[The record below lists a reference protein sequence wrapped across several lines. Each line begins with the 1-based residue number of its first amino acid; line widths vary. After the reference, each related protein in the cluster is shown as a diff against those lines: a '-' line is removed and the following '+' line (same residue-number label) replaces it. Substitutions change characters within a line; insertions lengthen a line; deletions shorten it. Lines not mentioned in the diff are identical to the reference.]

1 MQKNEDRVIS
11 YTLPWDDMPID
22 ISHVF
27 AEEAPAG
34 KHGFLKCEGEYFVFE
49 DGTRARFWGVNFN
62 SNANFPSHEYSKKVA
77 RRLAK
82 TGLNMVR
89 FHQLDGDWST
99 PNIFQFTKGKYLDNT
114 RSLDPESMDRL
125 DYLIYCLKEEGIYCY
140 LDILTYRRFRT
151 GDGVENAVNLPDAAR
166 PQSNFDEHLIAL
178 QKEFCNQ
185 IWNHVN
191 PYTGLAYKDEPAIV
205 MTEIVNENEV
215 FGNCGANRLVE
226 PYRTQLEDK
235 YYAYC
240 EEKGITPRPRPVD
253 FTDTTDEIALFKIAI
268 QKKYFDE
275 MYAYLR
281 SLGVK
286 IPITGTNWASG
297 GAGLI
302 YSQENMDFMDM
313 HPYFYDWKWSPRLKQ
328 CASRSSLATRFTWL
342 DALPYHRLADRPFF
356 VSEWDMPWPNE
367 YRGESPLFLASL
379 SALQGWGG
387 TTIHTYRY
395 DCRENVDMIAAPI
408 TSEALSGIP
417 YRSGPFDCFNDPAKY
432 GLFYHAALLFR
443 RADVKESS
451 QMQVFEIPGPLKSD
465 VKFEFDDPAPG
476 KNTLLNCAFT
486 HTGNYGTLEKGK
498 SASSLQGMKLPGN
511 AVVRDYSEKIND
523 DETLL
528 VSDTGELTRDAAKK
542 IALIDTPR
550 TKAAYGF
557 LGTAGE
563 LKLSSGFSIKCRN
576 PFAIIAVSSLDNK
589 PIDESVNLLLTA
601 VGRAD
606 NTDASYSDDHFTQF
620 NKGHGPIEAEVIE
633 AEISWDSSVTG
644 FTAEAVNTQ
653 GMLIGRAPL
662 TEKDGRITVE
672 IGQDFAS
679 IYYLIQKR

>member
-22 ISHVF
+22 ISHLF
-27 AEEAPAG
+27 ADEIPAG
-34 KHGFLKCEGEYFVFE
+34 KHGFLKCDGEHFVFE
-49 DGTRARFWGVNFN
+49 DGTRGRFWGVNFN

-140 LDILTYRRFRT
+140 LDLLTYRRFRT

-178 QKEFCNQ
+178 QKEFCKQ

-215 FGNCGANRLVE
+215 FGSCGPDRLVE

-240 EEKGITPRPRPVD
+240 KEQGITPRPRPVN
-253 FTDTTDEIALFKIAI
+253 FSETVDEIALFKIAV

-281 SLGVK
+281 ELGVK
-286 IPITGTNWASG
+286 IPIAGTNWGSG
-297 GAGLI
+297 GAGLVHAHAD
-302 YSQENMDFMDM
+302 MDFTDM
-313 HPYFYDWKWSPRLKQ
+313 HPYFYDWKWKPQLKQ
-328 CASRSSLATRFTWL
+328 CLSRSMLGDRFTWL
-342 DALPYHRLADRPFF
+342 ESLPYFRLADRPFF
-356 VSEWDMPWPNE
+356 VSEWDAPWPNE
-367 YRGESPLFLASL
+367 YRGESPLLLASL
-379 SALQGWGG
+379 SALHGWGG
-387 TTIHTYRY
+387 ATIHTYRY
-395 DCRENVDMIAAPI
+395 DCRENVDMIAPPI
-408 TSEALSGIP
+408 TSEALSGVP

-432 GLFYHAALLFR
+432 GIFYHAALLFR

-465 VKFEFDDPAPG
+465 VKFEFQDPAPG
-476 KNTLLNCAFT
+476 QNTLLNFAFT
-486 HTGNYGTLEKGK
+486 RTGILGKLELGK
-498 SASSLQGMKLPGN
+498 CASSLPGMKLPEK
-511 AVVRDYSEKIND
+511 AVARDYAEKIN
-523 DETLL
+523 EEESFF
-528 VSDTGELTRDAAKK
+528 VSDTGELTRDAKKK
-542 IALIDTPR
+542 IALIDTPC

-557 LGTAGE
+557 LGAAGE
-563 LKLSSGFSIKCRN
+563 IRLSGLTIKCRN
-576 PFAIIAVSSLDNK
+576 PFAVIAISSLDNK
-589 PIDESVNLLLTA
+589 PISESVNLLLTT

-606 NTDASYSDDHFTQF
+606 NTDAKYSADHLTQF
-620 NKGHGPIEAEVIE
+620 DKGHGPIEAEVIE

-644 FTAEAVNTQ
+644 CTAEAVNTQ
-653 GMLIGRAPL
+653 GMLIGRSPL
-662 TEKDGRITVE
+662 TEKDGRITLE
-672 IGQDFAS
+672 TGKDFAS